1 MQVGAHLSVS
11 GGYRAAVDY
20 ALDVGCEC
28 MQIFAK
34 SPRQWRAKA
43 LDPVAAAEFT
53 AMREQAGLGSL
64 FTHTAYLINP
74 ATDNPELRA
83 NSIAAL
89 ADEITRG
96 RVLSAAGVVTH
107 LGNDPARE
115 PAQAAQRVAAVIV
128 RAFAEAGGE
137 PGETMLLLENTA
149 GAGTSYGSSF
159 EELGAVLDELPDE
172 IRALVGLCIDT
183 CHAHA
188 YGIDLSTPQ
197 AWEALVDR
205 ADGLC
210 GPCAIKLI
218 HANDCKFGA
227 AERKDRHEWIGD
239 GFLGNS
245 AFESM
250 MCCERLKDVCCITE
264 MPGEIPQK
272 DAINTARL
280 KAMRDACL

>member
-1 MQVGAHLSVS
+1 MLVGAHISVA
-11 GGYRAAVDY
+11 GGYGAAVDY
-20 ALDVGCEC
+20 ALEVGCEC

-43 LDPVAAAEFT
+43 LDPVATAEFA
-53 AMREQAGLGSL
+53 AMRAQAGLGPL

-96 RVLSAAGVVTH
+96 RLLSAAGVVTH
-107 LGNDPARE
+107 LGNDPLGNADD
-115 PAQAAQRVAAVIV
+115 AAERVASSIV
-128 RAFAEAGGE
+128 RAFEAAQ
-137 PGETMLLLENTA
+137 GETGDTKLLLENTA

-159 EELGAVLDELPDE
+159 GELGAVLGQLPDD
-172 IRALVGLCIDT
+172 IRSMVGLCIDT

-188 YGIDLSTPQ
+188 YGMDLATPQ
-197 AWEALVDR
+197 AWETLLD
-205 ADGLC
+205 DSDSLC
-210 GPCAIKLI
+210 GPGVIAVI

-227 AERKDRHEWIGD
+227 GEHKDRHEWIGD
-239 GFLGNS
+239 GFLGNE
-245 AFESM
+245 AFTSM

-264 MPGEIPQK
+264 MPGDVPVK
-272 DAINTARL
+272 DVVNTARL
-280 KAMRDACL
+280 KAFRDACD